1 MPDGGSHAVTG
12 PDDLIQPFR
21 IDPFALRGRLV
32 RLGPTIDRILSQHT
46 YPEPVAEMLGE
57 AITLAVVLAGALKY
71 DGIFTLQTKGDGP
84 IRLIVADVSTSGALR
99 GYAQYDEA
107 KLETTLSSAKISA
120 MLSVPWLLGSGY
132 IAFTVDQGEDTDRY
146 QAIVELAGATLA
158 ECAQHYFRQSEQIQA
173 GIKLSVGR
181 AGPRHTWRAGG
192 LMLQRVPPE
201 GGYGVIADD
210 VEDGWRR
217 AMVLMSSA
225 TAEELVDPGLAPHRL
240 LFRLFHEDGV
250 RVYDT
255 HPLEARCRCS
265 RERIEG
271 VLRLFSQDELED
283 MRNEGVTTVTCQFCN
298 QSYVFDEADIDRIR
312 AA

>member
-1 MPDGGSHAVTG
+1 MPDGCSSDAVSG
-12 PDDLIQPFR
+12 PDDLVQPFR

-32 RLGPTIDRILSQHT
+32 RLGPTIDRILSQHA
-46 YPEPVAEMLGE
+46 YPEPVAAMLGE

-71 DGIFTLQTKGDGP
+71 EGIFTLQTKGDGP
-84 IRLIVADVSTSGALR
+84 IRLMVADVSTSGALR
-99 GYAQYDEA
+99 GYAQYDAA
-107 KLETTLSSAKISA
+107 KLEAAQTGATV
-120 MLSVPWLLGSGY
+120 LSVPRLLGSGY

-146 QAIVELAGATLA
+146 QGIVELAGATLA

-181 AGPRHTWRAGG
+181 AGARGTWRAGG

-217 AMVLMSSA
+217 AMVLMSPA

-271 VLRLFSQDELED
+271 VLRLFSTDELEE
-283 MRNEGVTTVTCQFCN
+283 MRKEGATTVTCQFCN
-298 QSYVFDEADIDRIR
+298 QSYVFDEADLDRIR
-312 AA
+312 SA

>member
-1 MPDGGSHAVTG
+1 MPDGCSSDAVSG
-12 PDDLIQPFR
+12 PDDLVQPFR

-32 RLGPTIDRILSQHT
+32 RLGPTIDRILSQHA
-46 YPEPVAEMLGE
+46 YPEPVAAMLGE

-71 DGIFTLQTKGDGP
+71 EGIFTLQTKGDGP
-84 IRLIVADVSTSGALR
+84 IRLMVADVSTSGALR
-99 GYAQYDEA
+99 GYAQYDAA
-107 KLETTLSSAKISA
+107 KLEAAQTGATVV
-120 MLSVPWLLGSGY
+120 SVPRLLGSGY

-146 QAIVELAGATLA
+146 QGIVELAGVTLA

-173 GIKLSVGR
+173 GIKLAVGR
-181 AGPRHTWRAGG
+181 AGARGTWRAGG

-210 VEDGWRR
+210 VEDCWRR

-271 VLRLFSQDELED
+271 VLRLFSTDELEE
-283 MRNEGVTTVTCQFCN
+283 MRKEGATTVTCEFCN
-298 QSYVFDEADIDRIR
+298 QSYVFGEADLDRIR

>member
-1 MPDGGSHAVTG
+1 MPDGSPPGAVSG
-12 PDDLIQPFR
+12 PDDLVQPFQ

-32 RLGPTIDRILSQHT
+32 RLGPTIDRILSRHA
-46 YPEPVAEMLGE
+46 YPEPVATMLGE

-84 IRLIVADVSTSGALR
+84 IRLMVADVSTAGAVR
-99 GYAQYDEA
+99 GYAQYDAA
-107 KLETTLSSAKISA
+107 KLDAALTGAGA
-120 MLSVPWLLGSGY
+120 GGLSVPRLVGSGY

-146 QAIVELAGATLA
+146 QGIVELAGSTLA

-181 AGPRHTWRAGG
+181 AGHRGSWRGGG

-225 TAEELVDPGLAPHRL
+225 TAEELVDPRLTPHRL

-250 RVYDT
+250 RVFDT

-265 RERIEG
+265 RQRIEG
-271 VLRLFSQDELED
+271 ILGLFSPAELED
-283 MRNEGVTTVTCQFCN
+283 MRKEGVTTVTCEFCN
-298 QSYVFDEADIDRIR
+298 QSYLFDEADLDRIR
-312 AA
+312 AG